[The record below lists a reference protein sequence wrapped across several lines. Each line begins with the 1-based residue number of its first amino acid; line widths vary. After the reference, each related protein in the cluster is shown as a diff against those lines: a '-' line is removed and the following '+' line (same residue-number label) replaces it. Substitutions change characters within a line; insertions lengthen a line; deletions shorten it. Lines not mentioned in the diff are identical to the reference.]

1 MAGSV
6 NPEQLKEKIGVS
18 GLTDKKAIAI
28 SSILEV
34 PIDGA
39 VAEDEGIMY
48 TPRILCHDV
57 GEQSLVI
64 NNGLHIDGVG
74 VLSVAVEVLGCSR

>member
-1 MAGSV
+1 MAGSR
-6 NPEQLKEKIGVS
+6 NPDQLKEKMGVS
-18 GLTDKKAIAI
+18 GLTDKAIAT

-34 PIDGA
+34 LIDGA
-39 VAEDEGIMY
+39 VAEDERIVY

-64 NNGLHIDGVG
+64 NNGLYIDGVG
-74 VLSVAVEVLGCSR
+74 VLSVGV